1 MCRGL
6 VALGNACW
14 AVRHVDMIFFF
25 LRSVWVLSYFLS
37 YFFHLNN
44 FIAEIVIAVVGVIAD
59 LGLHAVLDHGVIVL
73 PLKDL
78 LKPLFY
84 SFLHAAFFLFCRL
97 FSCSVRCVINIPTD
111 LLSLVASCFNIL
123 YVEMRT
129 ATDLNF
135 IVSKLSCLSDIEL
148 RLTVNNLL

>member
-1 MCRGL
+1 MPCLPESAG
-6 VALGNACW
+6 G
-14 AVRHVDMIFFF
+14 AVRHVGMIFFF
-25 LRSVWVLSYFLS
+25 LRSAWRSCLVAYPFHVLDLVTEV
-37 YFFHLNN
+37 
-44 FIAEIVIAVVGVIAD
+44 AEAVVGIIAD
-59 LGLHAVLDHGVIVL
+59 LRLHAVLDDSIIVL
-73 PLKDL
+73 PLENL

-84 SFLHAAFFLFCRL
+84 FFLHAAFFLLCRFC
-97 FSCSVRCVINIPTD
+97 SCSVRCVINIPTD

-148 RLTVNNLL
+148 RLAVNDLL

>member
-1 MCRGL
+1 MYQCPAAPGS
-6 VALGNACW
+6 ACW
-14 AVRHVDMIFFF
+14 AALLVDRIFF
-25 LRSVWVLSYFLS
+25 LRSVLVLSYFLS
-37 YFFHLNN
+37 CFFHLNN
-44 FIAEIVIAVVGVIAD
+44 LITEIVIAVVGIIAD
-59 LGLHAVLDHGVIVL
+59 LRPDAVLDDGVIVL
-73 PLKDL
+73 PLENL

-84 SFLHAAFFLFCRL
+84 FFLHAAFFLLCRFC
-97 FSCSVRCVINIPTD
+97 SCSVRCVINIPTD

-123 YVEMRT
+123 YVDTRT